1 MTFDLALAWN
11 SLPALLNGAW
21 MTILITA
28 SVMAVGA
35 VLGFGMCLVRM
46 SRSRALA
53 AIGAA
58 YVAVFRGAPSIVLL
72 YLVYAGLPQLSI
84 VRDTPLWILFAS
96 PLFCAILGLGLNHS
110 AYVVEILRGG
120 LSAVPAG
127 PVEAA
132 LALGLPP
139 RIVFIKVRLPIA
151 VRYGLKAYQNEVLI
165 FLKSTVAV
173 GAVTIADLTGAAN
186 EIFSMTYDPFTP
198 LVTAGAMYWLLT
210 NGLRLGFEAVD
221 RRLNRHL
228 AADLPDRRPAT
239 VRRPRPGLLPIT
251 QPLLRRLRRP
261 PAKPAARETH

>member
-1 MTFDLALAWN
+1 MSFDFALAWD

-21 MTILITA
+21 MTVLITA

-46 SRSRALA
+46 SRNRVLA
-53 AIGAA
+53 AVGAA

-72 YLVYAGLPQLSI
+72 YLVYAGLPQLSV
-84 VRDTPLWILFAS
+84 VRDTPLWVLFAS

-120 LSAVPAG
+120 LSAVPPG

-132 LALGLPP
+132 LALGLSP
-139 RIVFIKVRLPIA
+139 RLVFVKVRLPIA

-198 LVTAGAMYWLLT
+198 LVTAGAMYWALT
-210 NGLRLGFEAVD
+210 NSLRLGFETLD

-228 AADLPDRRPAT
+228 AAGVPDSRPAT
-239 VRRPRPGLLPIT
+239 ARRADPGAALF
-251 QPLLRRLRRP
+251 RRLRRS
-261 PAKPAARETH
+261 PAKPAE

>member
-1 MTFDLALAWN
+1 MSFDFALAWD

-21 MTILITA
+21 MTVLITA

-35 VLGFGMCLVRM
+35 VLGFGMCLVRL
-46 SRSRALA
+46 SRNRILA
-53 AIGAA
+53 AVGAA

-84 VRDTPLWILFAS
+84 VRDTPLWVLFAS
-96 PLFCAILGLGLNHS
+96 PLFCAILGLALNHS

-120 LSAVPAG
+120 LSAVPPG

-132 LALGLPP
+132 RALGLSP
-139 RIVFIKVRLPIA
+139 RLVFLKVRLPIA
-151 VRYGLKAYQNEVLI
+151 VRYGLKAYQNESLI

-198 LVTAGAMYWLLT
+198 LVTAGAMYWVLT
-210 NGLRLGFEAVD
+210 NGLRLGFEALD

-228 AADLPDRRPAT
+228 GAGVPDNRPVTARRADLGAALFRRF
-239 VRRPRPGLLPIT
+239 
-251 QPLLRRLRRP
+251 RRP
-261 PAKPAARETH
+261 PAKPAE

>member
-1 MTFDLALAWN
+1 MSFDFALAWD
-11 SLPALLNGAW
+11 SLPALLRGAW
-21 MTILITA
+21 TTVLITA

-35 VLGFGMCLVRM
+35 VLGFLLCLARM
-46 SRSRALA
+46 SRNRVLA
-53 AIGAA
+53 AVGAA

-72 YLVYAGLPQLSI
+72 YLVYAGLPQIAI

-96 PLFCAILGLGLNHS
+96 PLFCAILGLALNHS

-120 LSAVPAG
+120 LSAVPPG

-132 LALGLPP
+132 LALGLSP
-139 RIVFIKVRLPIA
+139 RLVFVKVRMPIA
-151 VRYGLKAYQNEVLI
+151 VRYGFRAYQNEVLI

-198 LVTAGAMYWLLT
+198 LLTAGAMYWLLT
-210 NGLRLGFEAVD
+210 NGLRLGFEAID

-228 AADLPDRRPAT
+228 AAGVPAPRPMP
-239 VRRPRPGLLPIT
+239 VRRADLGAALF
-251 QPLLRRLRRP
+251 RRLRRSS
-261 PAKPAARETH
+261 AKPAD